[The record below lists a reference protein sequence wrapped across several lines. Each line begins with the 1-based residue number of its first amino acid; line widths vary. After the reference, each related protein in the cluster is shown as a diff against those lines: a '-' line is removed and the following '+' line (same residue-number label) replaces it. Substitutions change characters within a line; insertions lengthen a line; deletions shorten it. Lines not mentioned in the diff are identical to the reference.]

1 MKTMAKVGLVAAWV
15 VLSGGP
21 AWAESD
27 RADVEPATARSAAW
41 ERVGNGRVAS
51 AQVPVSAS
59 RVRLAAPGE
68 DRLQARKAEM
78 VRRMFWIMLAHR

>member
-1 MKTMAKVGLVAAWV
+1 MAKMALMAALA
-15 VLSGGP
+15 VLSGGT

-27 RADVEPATARSAAW
+27 RANVEPATARSAAW
-41 ERVGNGRVAS
+41 ERVGNGGVAGG
-51 AQVPVSAS
+51 QVLVSAS